1 MKNKILLNPE
11 PDGTCRTIKANY
23 HKVSAANFVRRGGY
37 GASAVIEWEMD
48 AAVPRHGEPMRRL
61 IMQKVG
67 DRDKDMVSV
76 KGIAFCVNANPMS
89 DRQQMV
95 IEYEPVQVDDSAGDG
110 PGLCDVPAE
119 VGVRPELS

>member
-1 MKNKILLNPE
+1 MRQ
-11 PDGTCRTIKANY
+11 CRVK
-23 HKVSAANFVRRGGY
+23 SG
-37 GASAVIEWEMD
+37 
-48 AAVPRHGEPMRRL
+48 PMRRL

-95 IEYEPVQVDDSAGDG
+95 IEYEPVQVDDSASDG
-110 PGLCDVPAE
+110 QGLCDLPAE

>member
-1 MKNKILLNPE
+1 
-11 PDGTCRTIKANY
+11 
-23 HKVSAANFVRRGGY
+23 
-37 GASAVIEWEMD
+37 
-48 AAVPRHGEPMRRL
+48 MRRL

-76 KGIAFCVNANPMS
+76 KDIAFCVNANPMS

-95 IEYEPVQVDDSAGDG
+95 IEYETVQVDDSASDG
-110 PGLCDVPAE
+110 QGICDVPAE